1 MLVSSTQS
9 PPARKALPRRY
20 PIPPGFFYAPPLT
33 SAIYALITA
42 DAAVRHIPPGRAISL
57 LVFSTFRRFSAF
69 LLRRYAAFTESDA
82 NPLRALLPAPLA
94 PEERDPNRDLQSNM
108 DEFVTI
114 ATFDKTTEAHI
125 AMGRL
130 AAEGIQ
136 AVLFD
141 DNMVQMDWLYAIAL
155 GGIKLRVTRGDETA
169 ARRIL
174 ATDYSHDLDDVDVGK
189 PET

>member
-1 MLVSSTQS
+1 M
-9 PPARKALPRRY
+9 
-20 PIPPGFFYAPPLT
+20 
-33 SAIYALITA
+33 
-42 DAAVRHIPPGRAISL
+42 
-57 LVFSTFRRFSAF
+57 
-69 LLRRYAAFTESDA
+69 RRYAAFTESDA
-82 NPLRALLPAPLA
+82 NPLHALLHPLVE
-94 PEERDPNRDLQSNM
+94 PEAGDPDSDLESYM

-114 ATFDKTTEAHI
+114 ATFDKTTDAHI

-155 GGIKLRVTRGDETA
+155 GGIKLRVTRGDEAT